1 MASLNKLY
9 TLHIPRT
16 CSALRAWTSMQDKLK
31 KCHLHSIYLQF
42 PYLIYADFFVT
53 KTTMQFFAT
62 KKICSHFFVANMGY
76 AFFFAKTIY
85 VLHPESFCALKV
97 AIRKVQTFR
106 ASAYKYPLLW
116 LADPKPQPI
125 SSTLLLSLEFM
136 DWHLQCGNGF
146 KQITRQRLVGSW
158 WFLRQTPMKFWFW

>member
-62 KKICSHFFVANMGY
+62 KKICSHFFVANTGY

-97 AIRKVQTFR
+97 AIRKVRTFW
-106 ASAYKYPLLW
+106 ASGFENWALVIKQFFFSEFKGKVW
-116 LADPKPQPI
+116 SRFW
-125 SSTLLLSLEFM
+125 SSGKICMLILLLMFCRGYEVEY
-136 DWHLQCGNGF
+136 W
-146 KQITRQRLVGSW
+146 
-158 WFLRQTPMKFWFW
+158 LRFWR